1 MYDKP
6 FSLIVISFFL
16 FLVFFSFILFCLL
29 FITACRVIARTMP
42 WQDVCPSVRPS
53 HAGIVST
60 LLYISSV
67 FFTTILVLSY
77 TKRGGNN
84 PTETP

>member
-29 FITACRVIARTMP
+29 FITACRVCIARTMP

-67 FFTTILVLSY
+67 FLPPF
-77 TKRGGNN
+77 
-84 PTETP
+84 